1 MYREIQDAKLTKILN
16 VAKIYFKIALPFLLL
31 IWVSI
36 SCAPVVKDGSL
47 LVSNTVVCDNSQI
60 DVAEPLSYVRQMP
73 STTILGM
80 AIHARIYNSV
90 PKQKADSIKAAHEIM
105 IDSINHARVLNIK
118 TQKGLYL
125 DILNDLRLKI
135 PYYQQQGELKTA
147 KMLIKDSCK
156 VFRKYRKYVAKDSFY
171 TPKAR
176 IFSWPLFWQNIGE
189 KPVVYDKAQCTKS
202 LEQIRLYMQTKGFYE
217 SVVTYEDKERR
228 HKASVTYHIKA
239 GPPIRFRN
247 ITYSIDDDTIARY
260 ILDDTASSLIKPGGI
275 LDVDVLQN
283 ERTRICNTLKQ
294 AGYYNFSKDYIEY
307 TVDTLI
313 GDHQADLTLELL
325 PVTMESGKTTK
336 HRRYY
341 ISRVIIYPNYDA
353 TKEMQDHDAYY
364 DNMRTFYMRP
374 IYTQRPGVRPPTTFY
389 YQPDTFRVKPRL
401 IMREVFVRSGDL
413 YDQRCVNDTYKHL
426 SAFNVFK
433 IVEVSFDDHTTSKD
447 SLNCNIFLT
456 PSKPQEF
463 VYGIGATNS
472 SGNIGASFTNSYRH
486 KNIFNGA
493 ESLDLRYLMS
503 FESQTSFNGEQN
515 AFDLNTQEYGI
526 ESRLYFPRMLALRFL
541 RVWTREKT
549 PRTNITF
556 LLNYRRRPD
565 YTRSMINLNL
575 NYQFADN
582 KYISSTVTPVRL
594 SSIKISNAD
603 QAFLDWLDRL
613 FIKDSYQ
620 DHFILGSGYSIVFN
634 NQSSGKRSYHYVKF
648 NLSWAGNMLT
658 LASRALHREK
668 NENGSYDA
676 PLMHTTYAQFVKTD
690 IDYRHYLR
698 TIGTN
703 ILVFRAF
710 AGLGIPYGNI
720 TFMPFTEQYFSG
732 GANSLRAWQIRS
744 VGPGSFDNAGAAGIN
759 AKYPNMTSD
768 MKLEANLEYRFKLF
782 WVVEGA
788 WFFDAG
794 NIWSIKR
801 DDKREGGDFDFKRF
815 YKEIAVGSG
824 LGLRLDFDFFL
835 FRADFGLKL
844 RDPSL
849 KDGERWLAKNDH
861 SFLFRGGNWAFCLGI
876 GYPF

>member
-1 MYREIQDAKLTKILN
+1 MN
-16 VAKIYFKIALPFLLL
+16 VTKIYFKLALPLLL
-31 IWVSI
+31 LVWLSI
-36 SCAPVVKDGSL
+36 SCSPVVKDGSL
-47 LVSNTVVCDNSQI
+47 LVSNNVVCDNAQI
-60 DVAEPLSYVRQMP
+60 DVAEPLSYVRQIP

-80 AIHARIYNSV
+80 AVHARIYNSV
-90 PKQKADSIKAAHEIM
+90 PQRKADSIKAAHVVAL
-105 IDSINHARVLNIK
+105 DSINRARIQNIK
-118 TQKGLYL
+118 AQKGDYL
-125 DILNDLRLKI
+125 DHLNDLRLKI
-135 PYYQQQGELKTA
+135 PYYQQFADSGKIV
-147 KMLIKDSCK
+147 KNLIKDSCK
-156 VFRKYRKYVAKDSFY
+156 TYRKYRKYVAKDSFY
-171 TPKAR
+171 TPKAK
-176 IFSWPLFWQNIGE
+176 IFSLPLFWQKIGE
-189 KPVVYDKAQCTKS
+189 KPVIYDKSQCVKS
-202 LEQIRLYMQTKGFYE
+202 SEQIRLYMQTKGFYE
-217 SVVTYEDKERR
+217 SVVTYSDKERR
-228 HKASVTYHIKA
+228 HKTVVTYDIKA
-239 GPPIRFRN
+239 GTPIRFRN
-247 ITYSIDDDTIARY
+247 IHYNIDDDTIAKYVLR
-260 ILDDTASSLIKPGGI
+260 DTASSLIRPNGI
-275 LDVDVLQN
+275 LDMDVLQN
-283 ERTRICNTLKQ
+283 ERTRICNALKEV
-294 AGYYNFSKDYIEY
+294 GYYNFRKDYIEY

-313 GDHQADLTLELL
+313 GDHQAALTIELL
-325 PVTMESGKTTK
+325 PVIMESGKTAK
-336 HRRYY
+336 HRRFYVSK
-341 ISRVIIYPNYDA
+341 INIYPNYDA

-364 DNMRTFYMRP
+364 DNMRTFYMQP
-374 IYTQRPGVRPPTTFY
+374 IYTRTNGRRPTTTFY

-401 IMREVFVRSGDL
+401 IMREVFVRSGSL
-413 YDQRCVNDTYKHL
+413 YNQSSVTDTYRHL

-433 IVEVSFDDHTTSKD
+433 IVEVNFDDHTTSRD
-447 SLNCNIFLT
+447 SLNCNIYLT

-463 VYGIGATNS
+463 VYGIGATNT

-493 ESLDLRYLMS
+493 ESFDLRYLMS
-503 FESQTSFNGEQN
+503 WESQTSFNGEQN
-515 AFDLNTQEYGI
+515 AFSLNTQEYGL
-526 ESRLYFPRMLALRFL
+526 ESRLYFPRMLAPRFL

-549 PRTNITF
+549 PRTNISV

-565 YTRSMINLNL
+565 YTRTLININL

-582 KYISSTVTPVRL
+582 KYITSTVTPVRL
-594 SSIKISNAD
+594 SSIDISNAD

-620 DHFILGSGYSIVFN
+620 DHFILGSGYSFVFN

-658 LASRALHREK
+658 LASRALNREK
-668 NENGSYDA
+668 NENGSYNA
-676 PLMHTTYAQFVKTD
+676 PMMHTTYAQFVKTD

-698 TIGTN
+698 TIGAN
-703 ILVFRAF
+703 IMVLRLF

-720 TFMPFTEQYFSG
+720 NFMPFTEQYFSG

-744 VGPGSFDNAGAAGIN
+744 VGPGSYNNAGAAGIN

-768 MKLEANLEYRFKLF
+768 MKLEANLEYRFRLF

-794 NIWSIKR
+794 NIWSINH
-801 DDKREGGDFDFKRF
+801 DDKREGGNFDLERF

-824 LGLRLDFDFFL
+824 FGLRLDFDFFL

-861 SFLFRGGNWAFCLGI
+861 SFIFRGSNWAFCLGI

>member
-1 MYREIQDAKLTKILN
+1 MGC
-16 VAKIYFKIALPFLLL
+16 
-31 IWVSI
+31 S
-36 SCAPVVKDGSL
+36 PVVKKGSL
-47 LVSNTVVCDNSQI
+47 LVGNAVDCDNSVI
-60 DVAEPLSYVRQMP
+60 DVDEPLSYVRQMP
-73 STTILGM
+73 STTVLGM
-80 AIHARIYNSV
+80 AVHARIYNSV
-90 PKQKADSIKAAHEIM
+90 PQHKADSIRAAHVVAL
-105 IDSINHARVLNIK
+105 DSINRARIQEIRY
-118 TQKGLYL
+118 QKGYYL
-125 DILNDLRLKI
+125 DHLKDLRLKI
-135 PYYQQQGELKTA
+135 PYYQEEGDMKLVKA
-147 KMLIKDSCK
+147 LVKDSCK
-156 VFRKYRKYVAKDSFY
+156 SYRKYRRYVAKDSFF
-171 TPKAR
+171 TPKAK
-176 IFSWPLFWQNIGE
+176 IFSFPLFWQNIGE
-189 KPVVYDKAQCTKS
+189 KPSIYDSTLSIKS

-217 SVVTYEDKERR
+217 SVVTYTEKERR
-228 HKASVTYHIKA
+228 HKMFVTYHIKA
-239 GPPIRFRN
+239 GTPIRLRDISFK
-247 ITYSIDDDTIARY
+247 IDDDTISKY
-260 ILDDTASSLIKPGGI
+260 VLKDTASSLIKTGGI
-275 LDVDVLQN
+275 LDVNVLQD
-283 ERTRICNTLKQ
+283 ERTRISDALKQ
-294 AGYYNFSKDYIEY
+294 IGYYNFRKDYIEY
-307 TVDTLI
+307 TIDTLI
-313 GDHQADLTLELL
+313 GGHQADLVLEVL
-325 PVTMESGKTTK
+325 PVTMENGKTSK
-336 HRRYY
+336 HRRFYVSN
-341 ISRVIIYPNYDA
+341 INVYPNYDA
-353 TKEMQDHDAYY
+353 TKELQDYDSYY
-364 DNMRTFYMRP
+364 DNMRTYYSR
-374 IYTQRPGVRPPTTFY
+374 GVGGSSPVTFY
-389 YQPDTFRVKPRL
+389 YQPDTFRIKPRT
-401 IMREVFVRSGDL
+401 IAKEIFVKSGELYNQRS
-413 YDQRCVNDTYKHL
+413 VNDTYKHL
-426 SAFNVFK
+426 SAFNVYK
-433 IVEVSFDDHTTSKD
+433 MVEVNFDDHTMSKD
-447 SLNCNIFLT
+447 SLNCNIYLT

-472 SGNIGASFTNSYRH
+472 SGNIGASFTNSYRN

-493 ESLDLRYLMS
+493 ETFDLRYLMS

-515 AFDLNTQEYGI
+515 AFALNTQEYGL
-526 ESRLYFPRMLALRFL
+526 ESRLYFPRMLAPRFL
-541 RVWTREKT
+541 RMWTREKT
-549 PRTNITF
+549 PRTNISI

-582 KYISSTVTPVRL
+582 KYLSSTVTPVRL

-603 QAFLDWLDRL
+603 QAFLDWLDKL

-658 LASRALHREK
+658 LASRLLNREK

-703 ILVFRAF
+703 VLVFRAF
-710 AGLGIPYGNI
+710 AGVGIPYGNI
-720 TFMPFTEQYFSG
+720 SFMPFTEQYFSG

-744 VGPGSFDNAGAAGIN
+744 VGPGSFDNADAAGIN

-794 NIWSIKR
+794 NIWSINK
-801 DDKREGGDFDFKRF
+801 DDKREGGDFDVKRF

-861 SFLFRGGNWAFCLGI
+861 SFIFRGSNWAFCLGI

>member
-1 MYREIQDAKLTKILN
+1 ML
-16 VAKIYFKIALPFLLL
+16 VVCIAMGC
-31 IWVSI
+31 S
-36 SCAPVVKDGSL
+36 PVVKKGSL
-47 LVSNTVVCDNSQI
+47 LVGNAVDCDNSVI
-60 DVAEPLSYVRQMP
+60 DVDEPLSYVRQMP
-73 STTILGM
+73 STTVLGM
-80 AIHARIYNSV
+80 AVHARIYNSV
-90 PKQKADSIKAAHEIM
+90 PQHKADSIRAAHVVAL
-105 IDSINHARVLNIK
+105 DSINRARIQEIRY
-118 TQKGLYL
+118 QKGYYL
-125 DILNDLRLKI
+125 DHLKDLRLKI
-135 PYYQQQGELKTA
+135 PYYQEEGDMKLVKA
-147 KMLIKDSCK
+147 LVKDSCK
-156 VFRKYRKYVAKDSFY
+156 SYRKYRRYVAKDSFF
-171 TPKAR
+171 TPKAK
-176 IFSWPLFWQNIGE
+176 IFSFPLFWQNIGE
-189 KPVVYDKAQCTKS
+189 KPSIYDSTLSIKS

-217 SVVTYEDKERR
+217 SVVTYTEKERR
-228 HKASVTYHIKA
+228 HKMFVTYHIKA
-239 GPPIRFRN
+239 GTPIRLRDISFK
-247 ITYSIDDDTIARY
+247 IDDDTISQY
-260 ILDDTASSLIKPGGI
+260 VLKDTASSLIKTGGI
-275 LDVDVLQN
+275 LDVNVLQD
-283 ERTRICNTLKQ
+283 ERTRISDALKQ
-294 AGYYNFSKDYIEY
+294 IGYYNFRKDYIEY
-307 TVDTLI
+307 TIDTLI
-313 GDHQADLTLELL
+313 GGHQADLVLEVL
-325 PVTMESGKTTK
+325 PVTMENGKTSK
-336 HRRYY
+336 HRRFYVSN
-341 ISRVIIYPNYDA
+341 INVYPNYDA
-353 TKEMQDHDAYY
+353 TKELQDYDSYY
-364 DNMRTFYMRP
+364 DNMRTYYSR
-374 IYTQRPGVRPPTTFY
+374 GVGGSSPVTFY
-389 YQPDTFRVKPRL
+389 YQPDTFRIKPRT
-401 IMREVFVRSGDL
+401 IAKEIFVKSGELYNQRS
-413 YDQRCVNDTYKHL
+413 VNDTYKHL
-426 SAFNVFK
+426 SAFNVYK
-433 IVEVSFDDHTTSKD
+433 MVEVNFDDHTMSKD
-447 SLNCNIFLT
+447 SLNCNIYLT

-472 SGNIGASFTNSYRH
+472 SGNIGASFTNSYRN

-493 ESLDLRYLMS
+493 ETFDLRYLMS

-515 AFDLNTQEYGI
+515 AFALNTQEYGL
-526 ESRLYFPRMLALRFL
+526 ESRLYFPRMLAPRFL
-541 RVWTREKT
+541 RMWTREKT
-549 PRTNITF
+549 PRTNISI

-582 KYISSTVTPVRL
+582 KYLSSTVTPVRL

-603 QAFLDWLDRL
+603 QAFLDWLDKL

-658 LASRALHREK
+658 LASRLLNREK

-703 ILVFRAF
+703 VLVFRAF
-710 AGLGIPYGNI
+710 AGVGIPYGNI
-720 TFMPFTEQYFSG
+720 SFMPFTEQYFSG

-744 VGPGSFDNAGAAGIN
+744 VGPGSFDNADAAGIN

-794 NIWSIKR
+794 NIWSINK
-801 DDKREGGDFDFKRF
+801 DDKREGGDFDVKRF

-861 SFLFRGGNWAFCLGI
+861 SFIFRGSNWAFCLGI

>member
-1 MYREIQDAKLTKILN
+1 MNLN
-16 VAKIYFKIALPFLLL
+16 KIYFKITTLFLLVVC
-31 IWVSI
+31 IAMGCS
-36 SCAPVVKDGSL
+36 PVVKEGSL
-47 LVSNTVVCDNSQI
+47 LVGNAVDCDNSVI
-60 DVAEPLSYVRQMP
+60 DVDEPLSYVRQMP
-73 STTILGM
+73 STTVLGM
-80 AIHARIYNSV
+80 AVHARIYNSV
-90 PKQKADSIKAAHEIM
+90 PQHKADSIRAAHVVAL
-105 IDSINHARVLNIK
+105 DSINRARIQEIRY
-118 TQKGLYL
+118 QKGYYL
-125 DILNDLRLKI
+125 DHLKDLRLKI
-135 PYYQQQGELKTA
+135 PYYQEEGDMKLVKA
-147 KMLIKDSCK
+147 LVKDSCK
-156 VFRKYRKYVAKDSFY
+156 SYRKYRRYVAKDSFF
-171 TPKAR
+171 TPKAK
-176 IFSWPLFWQNIGE
+176 IFSFPLFWQNIGE
-189 KPVVYDKAQCTKS
+189 KPSIYDSTLSIKS

-217 SVVTYEDKERR
+217 SVVTYTEKERR
-228 HKASVTYHIKA
+228 HKMFVTYHIKA
-239 GPPIRFRN
+239 GTPIRLRDISFK
-247 ITYSIDDDTIARY
+247 IDDDTISKY
-260 ILDDTASSLIKPGGI
+260 VLKDTASSLIKTGGI
-275 LDVDVLQN
+275 LDVNVLQD
-283 ERTRICNTLKQ
+283 ERTRISDALKQ
-294 AGYYNFSKDYIEY
+294 IGYYNFRKDYIEY
-307 TVDTLI
+307 TIDTLI
-313 GDHQADLTLELL
+313 GGHQADLVLEVL
-325 PVTMESGKTTK
+325 PVTMENGKTSK
-336 HRRYY
+336 HRRFYVSN
-341 ISRVIIYPNYDA
+341 INVYPNYDA
-353 TKEMQDHDAYY
+353 TKELQDYDSYY
-364 DNMRTFYMRP
+364 DNMRTYYSR
-374 IYTQRPGVRPPTTFY
+374 GVGGSSPVTFY
-389 YQPDTFRVKPRL
+389 YQPDTFRIKPRT
-401 IMREVFVRSGDL
+401 IAKEIFVKSGELYNQRS
-413 YDQRCVNDTYKHL
+413 VNDTYKHL
-426 SAFNVFK
+426 SAFNVYK
-433 IVEVSFDDHTTSKD
+433 MVEVNFDDHTMSKD
-447 SLNCNIFLT
+447 SLNCNIYLT

-472 SGNIGASFTNSYRH
+472 SGNIGASFTNSYRN

-493 ESLDLRYLMS
+493 ETFDLRYLMS

-515 AFDLNTQEYGI
+515 AFALNTQEYGL
-526 ESRLYFPRMLALRFL
+526 ESRLYFPRMLAPRFL
-541 RVWTREKT
+541 RMWTREKT
-549 PRTNITF
+549 PRTNISI

-582 KYISSTVTPVRL
+582 KYLSSTVTPVRL

-603 QAFLDWLDRL
+603 QAFLDWLDKL

-658 LASRALHREK
+658 LASRLLNREK

-703 ILVFRAF
+703 VLVFRAF
-710 AGLGIPYGNI
+710 AGVGIPYGNI
-720 TFMPFTEQYFSG
+720 SFMPFTEQYFSG

-744 VGPGSFDNAGAAGIN
+744 VGPGSFDNADAAGIN

-794 NIWSIKR
+794 NIWSINK
-801 DDKREGGDFDFKRF
+801 DDKREGGDFDVKRF

-861 SFLFRGGNWAFCLGI
+861 SFIFRGSNWAFCLGI

>member
-1 MYREIQDAKLTKILN
+1 ML
-16 VAKIYFKIALPFLLL
+16 VVCIAMGC
-31 IWVSI
+31 S
-36 SCAPVVKDGSL
+36 PVVKEGSL
-47 LVSNTVVCDNSQI
+47 LVGNAVDCDNSVI
-60 DVAEPLSYVRQMP
+60 DVDEPLSYVRQMP
-73 STTILGM
+73 STTVLGM
-80 AIHARIYNSV
+80 AVHARIYNSV
-90 PKQKADSIKAAHEIM
+90 PQHKADSIRAAHVVAL
-105 IDSINHARVLNIK
+105 DSINRARIQEIRY
-118 TQKGLYL
+118 QKGYYL
-125 DILNDLRLKI
+125 DHLKDLRLKI
-135 PYYQQQGELKTA
+135 PYYQEEGDMKLVKA
-147 KMLIKDSCK
+147 LVKDSCK
-156 VFRKYRKYVAKDSFY
+156 SYRKYRRYVAKDSFF
-171 TPKAR
+171 TPKAK
-176 IFSWPLFWQNIGE
+176 IFSFPLFWQNIGE
-189 KPVVYDKAQCTKS
+189 KPSIYDSTLSIKS

-217 SVVTYEDKERR
+217 SVVTYTEKERR
-228 HKASVTYHIKA
+228 HKMFVTYHIKA
-239 GPPIRFRN
+239 GTPIRLRDISFK
-247 ITYSIDDDTIARY
+247 IDDDTISKY
-260 ILDDTASSLIKPGGI
+260 VLKDTASSLIKTGGI
-275 LDVDVLQN
+275 LDVNVLQD
-283 ERTRICNTLKQ
+283 ERTRISDALKQ
-294 AGYYNFSKDYIEY
+294 IGYYNFRKDYIEY
-307 TVDTLI
+307 TIDTLI
-313 GDHQADLTLELL
+313 GGHQADLVLEVL
-325 PVTMESGKTTK
+325 PVTMENGKTSK
-336 HRRYY
+336 HRRFYVSN
-341 ISRVIIYPNYDA
+341 INVYPNYDA
-353 TKEMQDHDAYY
+353 TKELQDYDSYY
-364 DNMRTFYMRP
+364 DNMRTYYSR
-374 IYTQRPGVRPPTTFY
+374 GVGGSSPVTFY
-389 YQPDTFRVKPRL
+389 YQPDTFRIKPRT
-401 IMREVFVRSGDL
+401 IAKEIFVKSGELYNQRS
-413 YDQRCVNDTYKHL
+413 VNDTYKHL
-426 SAFNVFK
+426 SAFNVYK
-433 IVEVSFDDHTTSKD
+433 MVEVNFDDHTMSKD
-447 SLNCNIFLT
+447 SLNCNIYLT

-472 SGNIGASFTNSYRH
+472 SGNIGASFTNSYRN

-493 ESLDLRYLMS
+493 ETFDLRYLMS

-515 AFDLNTQEYGI
+515 AFALNTQEYGL
-526 ESRLYFPRMLALRFL
+526 ESRLYFPRMLAPRFL
-541 RVWTREKT
+541 RMWTREKT
-549 PRTNITF
+549 PRTNISI

-582 KYISSTVTPVRL
+582 KYLSSTVTPVRL

-603 QAFLDWLDRL
+603 QAFLDWLDKL

-658 LASRALHREK
+658 LASRLLNREK

-703 ILVFRAF
+703 VLVFRAF
-710 AGLGIPYGNI
+710 AGVGIPYGNI
-720 TFMPFTEQYFSG
+720 SFMPFTEQYFSG

-744 VGPGSFDNAGAAGIN
+744 VGPGSFDNADAAGIN

-794 NIWSIKR
+794 NIWSINK
-801 DDKREGGDFDFKRF
+801 DDKREGGDFDVKRF

-861 SFLFRGGNWAFCLGI
+861 SFIFRGSNWAFCLGI

>member
-1 MYREIQDAKLTKILN
+1 MKFFQDAKLTKILN
-16 VAKIYFKIALPFLLL
+16 LNKIYFKITTLFLLVVC
-31 IWVSI
+31 IAMGCS
-36 SCAPVVKDGSL
+36 PVVKEGSL
-47 LVSNTVVCDNSQI
+47 LVGNAVDCDNSVI
-60 DVAEPLSYVRQMP
+60 DVDEPLSYVRQMP
-73 STTILGM
+73 STTVLGM
-80 AIHARIYNSV
+80 AVHARIYNSV
-90 PKQKADSIKAAHEIM
+90 PQHKADSIKAAHVVAL
-105 IDSINHARVLNIK
+105 DSINRSRIQEIRY
-118 TQKGLYL
+118 QKGFYL
-125 DILNDLRLKI
+125 DHLRDLRLKI
-135 PYYQQQGELKTA
+135 PYYQEEGDMKLVKA
-147 KMLIKDSCK
+147 LVKDSCK
-156 VFRKYRKYVAKDSFY
+156 SYRKYRRYVAKDSFF
-171 TPKAR
+171 TPKAK
-176 IFSWPLFWQNIGE
+176 IFSFPLFWQNIGE
-189 KPVVYDKAQCTKS
+189 KPSIYDSTLSIKS

-217 SVVTYEDKERR
+217 SVVTYTEKERR
-228 HKASVTYHIKA
+228 HKMFVTYHIKA
-239 GPPIRFRN
+239 GTPIRLRDISFK
-247 ITYSIDDDTIARY
+247 IDDDTISKY
-260 ILDDTASSLIKPGGI
+260 VLKDTASSLIKTGGI

-283 ERTRICNTLKQ
+283 ERTRISDALKQ
-294 AGYYNFSKDYIEY
+294 VGYYNFSKDYIEY
-307 TVDTLI
+307 TIDTLI
-313 GDHQADLTLELL
+313 GGHQADLVLEVL
-325 PVTMESGKTTK
+325 PVTMENGKTSK
-336 HRRYY
+336 HRRFYVSN
-341 ISRVIIYPNYDA
+341 INVYPNYDA
-353 TKEMQDHDAYY
+353 TKEMQDYDSYY
-364 DNMRTFYMRP
+364 DNMRTYYSR
-374 IYTQRPGVRPPTTFY
+374 GVGGSSPVTFY
-389 YQPDTFRVKPRL
+389 YQPDTFRIKPRT
-401 IMREVFVRSGDL
+401 IAKEIFVKSGELYNQRS
-413 YDQRCVNDTYKHL
+413 VNDTYKHL
-426 SAFNVFK
+426 SAFNVYK
-433 IVEVSFDDHTTSKD
+433 MVEVNFDDHTMSKD
-447 SLNCNIFLT
+447 SLNCNIYLT

-472 SGNIGASFTNSYRH
+472 SGNIGASFTNSYRN

-493 ESLDLRYLMS
+493 ETFDLRYLMS

-515 AFDLNTQEYGI
+515 AFALNTQEYGL
-526 ESRLYFPRMLALRFL
+526 ESRLYFPRMLAPRFL
-541 RVWTREKT
+541 RMRTREKT
-549 PRTNITF
+549 PRTNISI

-582 KYISSTVTPVRL
+582 KYLSSTVTPVRL

-603 QAFLDWLDRL
+603 QAFIEWLDKL

-658 LASRALHREK
+658 LASRMLNREK

-690 IDYRHYLR
+690 VDYRHYLR

-703 ILVFRAF
+703 VLVFRAF
-710 AGLGIPYGNI
+710 AGVGIPYGNI
-720 TFMPFTEQYFSG
+720 SFMPFTEQYFSG

-744 VGPGSFDNAGAAGIN
+744 VGPGSFDNADAAGIN

-794 NIWSIKR
+794 NIWSINK
-801 DDKREGGDFDFKRF
+801 DDKREGGDFDVKRF

-861 SFLFRGGNWAFCLGI
+861 SFIFRGSNWAFCLGI

>member
-1 MYREIQDAKLTKILN
+1 MKFFQDAKLTKILN
-16 VAKIYFKIALPFLLL
+16 LNKIYFKITTLFLLVVC
-31 IWVSI
+31 IAMGCS
-36 SCAPVVKDGSL
+36 PVVKEGSL
-47 LVSNTVVCDNSQI
+47 LVGNAVDCDNSVI
-60 DVAEPLSYVRQMP
+60 DVDEPLSYVRQMP
-73 STTILGM
+73 STTVLGM
-80 AIHARIYNSV
+80 AVHARIYNSV
-90 PKQKADSIKAAHEIM
+90 PQHKADSIKAAHVVAL
-105 IDSINHARVLNIK
+105 DSINRSRIQEIRY
-118 TQKGLYL
+118 QKGFYL
-125 DILNDLRLKI
+125 DHLRDLRLKI
-135 PYYQQQGELKTA
+135 PYYQEEGDMKLVKA
-147 KMLIKDSCK
+147 LVKDSCK
-156 VFRKYRKYVAKDSFY
+156 SYRKYRRYVAKDSFF
-171 TPKAR
+171 TPKAK
-176 IFSWPLFWQNIGE
+176 IFSFPLFWQNIGE
-189 KPVVYDKAQCTKS
+189 KPSIYDSTLSIKS

-217 SVVTYEDKERR
+217 SVVTYTEKERR
-228 HKASVTYHIKA
+228 HKMFVTYHIKA
-239 GPPIRFRN
+239 GTPIRLRDISFK
-247 ITYSIDDDTIARY
+247 IDDDTISKY
-260 ILDDTASSLIKPGGI
+260 VLKDTASSLIKTGGI

-283 ERTRICNTLKQ
+283 ERTRISDALKQ
-294 AGYYNFSKDYIEY
+294 VGYYNFSKDYIEY
-307 TVDTLI
+307 TIDTLI
-313 GDHQADLTLELL
+313 GGHQADLVLEVL
-325 PVTMESGKTTK
+325 PVTMENGKTSK
-336 HRRYY
+336 HRRFYVSN
-341 ISRVIIYPNYDA
+341 INVYPNYDA
-353 TKEMQDHDAYY
+353 TKEMLDYDSYY
-364 DNMRTFYMRP
+364 DNMRTYYSR
-374 IYTQRPGVRPPTTFY
+374 GVGGSSPVTFY
-389 YQPDTFRVKPRL
+389 YQPDTFRIKPRT
-401 IMREVFVRSGDL
+401 IAKEIFVKSGELYNQRS
-413 YDQRCVNDTYKHL
+413 VNDTYKHL
-426 SAFNVFK
+426 SAFNVYK
-433 IVEVSFDDHTTSKD
+433 MVEVNFDDHTMSKD
-447 SLNCNIFLT
+447 SLNCNIYLT

-472 SGNIGASFTNSYRH
+472 SGNIGASFTNSYRN

-493 ESLDLRYLMS
+493 ETFDLRYLMS

-515 AFDLNTQEYGI
+515 AFALNTQEYGL
-526 ESRLYFPRMLALRFL
+526 ESRLYFPRMLAPRFL
-541 RVWTREKT
+541 RMWTREKT
-549 PRTNITF
+549 PRTNISI

-582 KYISSTVTPVRL
+582 KYLSSTVTPVRL

-603 QAFLDWLDRL
+603 QAFLEWLDKL

-658 LASRALHREK
+658 LASRMLNREK

-690 IDYRHYLR
+690 VDYRHYLR

-703 ILVFRAF
+703 VLVFRAF
-710 AGLGIPYGNI
+710 AGVGIPYGNI
-720 TFMPFTEQYFSG
+720 SFMPFTEQYFSG

-744 VGPGSFDNAGAAGIN
+744 VGPGSFDNADAAGIN

-794 NIWSIKR
+794 NIWSINK
-801 DDKREGGDFDFKRF
+801 DDKREGGDFDVKRF
-815 YKEIAVGSG
+815 YKEIAVCSG

-861 SFLFRGGNWAFCLGI
+861 SFIFRGSNWAFCLGI

>member
-1 MYREIQDAKLTKILN
+1 M
-16 VAKIYFKIALPFLLL
+16 
-31 IWVSI
+31 
-36 SCAPVVKDGSL
+36 SCAPIVKDGSL
-47 LVSNTVVCDNSQI
+47 LVSNTVVCDNAQI
-60 DVAEPLSYVRQMP
+60 DVAEPLSYVRQIP
-73 STTILGM
+73 SSTMLGI
-80 AIHARIYNSV
+80 AINARIYNSV
-90 PKQKADSIKAAHEIM
+90 PKEKADSIKAAHVIAL
-105 IDSINHARVLNIK
+105 DSINRARVQAIK
-118 TQKGLYL
+118 EQKGMYL
-125 DILNDLRLKI
+125 DHLNDLRLKI
-135 PYYQQQGELKTA
+135 PYYQQFADSTKTVKA
-147 KMLIKDSCK
+147 LTKDYSK
-156 VFRKYRKYVAKDSFY
+156 TFRKYRKYVAKDSFF
-171 TPKAR
+171 TPKAK
-176 IFSWPLFWQNIGE
+176 IFSLPLFWQNIGE
-189 KPVVYDKAQCTKS
+189 KPVVYDKSQSVKS

-217 SVVTYEDKERR
+217 SIVTYTEKERR
-228 HKASVTYHIKA
+228 HKTFVTYNIQA
-239 GPPIRFRN
+239 GTPIRFRN
-247 ITYSIDDDTIARY
+247 IHYDFDDDTIAKFVLR
-260 ILDDTASSLIKPGGI
+260 DTASSLIKPNGI

-283 ERTRICNTLKQ
+283 ERTRICNELKQ
-294 AGYYNFSKDYIEY
+294 IGYYNFRKDYIEY

-313 GDHQADLTLELL
+313 GDHQADLTVELL
-325 PVTMESGKTTK
+325 PMIMENGKPTK
-336 HRRYY
+336 HRRFY
-341 ISRVIIYPNYDA
+341 ISNINIYPNYDA
-353 TKEMQDHDAYY
+353 TKEIQDHDAYY
-364 DNMRTFYMRP
+364 DNMRKFYMQP
-374 IYTQRPGVRPPTTFY
+374 LYSQTAEDIPPTTFY

-401 IMREVFVRSGDL
+401 IMREIFVKSGAL
-413 YDQRCVNDTYKHL
+413 YDQRNVNDTYKHL

-433 IVEVSFDDHTTSKD
+433 IVEVNFDDHTTSKD

-493 ESLDLRYLMS
+493 ESFDLRYLMS

-515 AFDLNTQEYGI
+515 AFDLNTQEYGL
-526 ESRLYFPRMLALRFL
+526 ESRLYFPRMLAPSFL
-541 RVWTREKT
+541 RNWTREKT
-549 PRTNITF
+549 PRTNISIM
-556 LLNYRRRPD
+556 LNYRRRPD

-582 KYISSTVTPVRL
+582 KYLSSTVTPVRL

-603 QAFLDWLDRL
+603 QAFLDWLDKL

-634 NQSSGKRSYHYVKF
+634 NQSAGKRSYHYIKF

-658 LASRALHREK
+658 LASRALHRDK

-690 IDYRHYLR
+690 LDYRHYLR
-698 TIGTN
+698 TIGSN
-703 ILVFRAF
+703 ILVFRMF

-720 TFMPFTEQYFSG
+720 NFMPFTEQYFSG

-782 WVVEGA
+782 WVVEAA
-788 WFFDAG
+788 WFVDAG
-794 NIWSIKR
+794 NIWSINR
-801 DDKREGGDFDFKRF
+801 DDKREGGDFKLDRF

-849 KDGERWLAKNDH
+849 KEGERWLAKNDH
-861 SFLFRGGNWAFCLGI
+861 SFILRGNNWAFCLGI

>member
-1 MYREIQDAKLTKILN
+1 MKFFQDAKLTKILN
-16 VAKIYFKIALPFLLL
+16 LNKIYFKITTLFLLVVC
-31 IWVSI
+31 IAMGCS
-36 SCAPVVKDGSL
+36 PVVKEGSL
-47 LVSNTVVCDNSQI
+47 LVGNAVDCDNSVI
-60 DVAEPLSYVRQMP
+60 DVDEPLSYVRQMP
-73 STTILGM
+73 STTVLGM
-80 AIHARIYNSV
+80 AVHARIYNSV
-90 PKQKADSIKAAHEIM
+90 PQHKADSIKAAHVVAL
-105 IDSINHARVLNIK
+105 DSINRSRIQEIRY
-118 TQKGLYL
+118 QKGFYL
-125 DILNDLRLKI
+125 DHLRDLRLKI
-135 PYYQQQGELKTA
+135 PYYQEEGDMKLVKA
-147 KMLIKDSCK
+147 LVKDSCK
-156 VFRKYRKYVAKDSFY
+156 SYRKYRRYVAKDSFF
-171 TPKAR
+171 TPKAK
-176 IFSWPLFWQNIGE
+176 IFSFPLFWQNIGE
-189 KPVVYDKAQCTKS
+189 KPSIYDSTLSIKS

-217 SVVTYEDKERR
+217 SVVTYTEKERR
-228 HKASVTYHIKA
+228 HKMFVTYHIKA
-239 GPPIRFRN
+239 GTPIRLRDISFK
-247 ITYSIDDDTIARY
+247 IDDDTISKY
-260 ILDDTASSLIKPGGI
+260 VLKDTASSLIKTGGI

-283 ERTRICNTLKQ
+283 ERTRISDALKQ
-294 AGYYNFSKDYIEY
+294 VGYYNFSKDYIEY
-307 TVDTLI
+307 TIDTLI
-313 GDHQADLTLELL
+313 GGHQADLVLEVL
-325 PVTMESGKTTK
+325 PVTMENGKTSK
-336 HRRYY
+336 HRRFYVSN
-341 ISRVIIYPNYDA
+341 INVYPNYDA
-353 TKEMQDHDAYY
+353 TKEMQDYDSYY
-364 DNMRTFYMRP
+364 DNMRTYYSR
-374 IYTQRPGVRPPTTFY
+374 GVGGSSPVTFY
-389 YQPDTFRVKPRL
+389 YQPDTFRIKPRT
-401 IMREVFVRSGDL
+401 IAKEIFVKSGELYNQRS
-413 YDQRCVNDTYKHL
+413 VNDTYKHL
-426 SAFNVFK
+426 SAFNVYK
-433 IVEVSFDDHTTSKD
+433 MVEVNFDDHTMSKD
-447 SLNCNIFLT
+447 SLNCNIYLT

-472 SGNIGASFTNSYRH
+472 SGNIGASFTNSYRN

-493 ESLDLRYLMS
+493 ETFDLRYLMS

-515 AFDLNTQEYGI
+515 AFALNTQEYGL
-526 ESRLYFPRMLALRFL
+526 ESRLYFPRMLAPRFL
-541 RVWTREKT
+541 RMWTREKT
-549 PRTNITF
+549 PRTNISI

-582 KYISSTVTPVRL
+582 KYLSSTVTPVRL

-603 QAFLDWLDRL
+603 QAFLEWLDKL

-658 LASRALHREK
+658 LASRMLNREK

-690 IDYRHYLR
+690 VDYRHYLR

-703 ILVFRAF
+703 VLVFRAF
-710 AGLGIPYGNI
+710 AGVGIPYGNI
-720 TFMPFTEQYFSG
+720 SFMPFTEQYFSG

-744 VGPGSFDNAGAAGIN
+744 VGPGSFDNADAAGIN

-794 NIWSIKR
+794 NIWSINK
-801 DDKREGGDFDFKRF
+801 DDKREGGDFDVKRF

-861 SFLFRGGNWAFCLGI
+861 SFIFRGSNWAFCLGI

>member
-1 MYREIQDAKLTKILN
+1 ML
-16 VAKIYFKIALPFLLL
+16 VVCIAMGC
-31 IWVSI
+31 S
-36 SCAPVVKDGSL
+36 PVVKEGSL
-47 LVSNTVVCDNSQI
+47 LVGNAVDCDNSVI
-60 DVAEPLSYVRQMP
+60 DVDEPLSYVRQMP
-73 STTILGM
+73 STTVLGM
-80 AIHARIYNSV
+80 AVHARIYNSV
-90 PKQKADSIKAAHEIM
+90 PQHKADSIKAAHVVAL
-105 IDSINHARVLNIK
+105 DSINRSRIQEIRY
-118 TQKGLYL
+118 QKGFYL
-125 DILNDLRLKI
+125 DHLRDLRLKI
-135 PYYQQQGELKTA
+135 PYYQEEGDMKLVKA
-147 KMLIKDSCK
+147 LVKDSCK
-156 VFRKYRKYVAKDSFY
+156 SYRKYRRYVAKDSFF
-171 TPKAR
+171 TPKAK
-176 IFSWPLFWQNIGE
+176 IFSFPLFWQNIGE
-189 KPVVYDKAQCTKS
+189 KPSIYDSTLSIKS

-217 SVVTYEDKERR
+217 SVVTYTEKERR
-228 HKASVTYHIKA
+228 HKMFVTYHIKA
-239 GPPIRFRN
+239 GTPIRLRDISFK
-247 ITYSIDDDTIARY
+247 IDDDTISKY
-260 ILDDTASSLIKPGGI
+260 VLKDTASSLIKTDGI

-283 ERTRICNTLKQ
+283 ERTRISDALKQ
-294 AGYYNFSKDYIEY
+294 VGYYNFSKDYIEY
-307 TVDTLI
+307 TIDTLI
-313 GDHQADLTLELL
+313 GGHQADLVLEVL
-325 PVTMESGKTTK
+325 PVTMENGKTSK
-336 HRRYY
+336 HRRFYVSN
-341 ISRVIIYPNYDA
+341 INVYPNYDA
-353 TKEMQDHDAYY
+353 TKEMQDYDSYY
-364 DNMRTFYMRP
+364 DNMRTYYSR
-374 IYTQRPGVRPPTTFY
+374 GVGGSSPVTFY
-389 YQPDTFRVKPRL
+389 YQPDTFRIKPRT
-401 IMREVFVRSGDL
+401 IAKEIFVKSGELYNQRS
-413 YDQRCVNDTYKHL
+413 VNDTYKHL
-426 SAFNVFK
+426 SAFNVYK
-433 IVEVSFDDHTTSKD
+433 MVEVNFDDHTMSKD
-447 SLNCNIFLT
+447 SLNCNIYLT

-472 SGNIGASFTNSYRH
+472 SGNIGASFTNSYRN

-493 ESLDLRYLMS
+493 ETFDLRYLMS

-515 AFDLNTQEYGI
+515 AFALNTQEYGL
-526 ESRLYFPRMLALRFL
+526 ESRLYFPRMLAPRFL
-541 RVWTREKT
+541 RMWTREKT
-549 PRTNITF
+549 PRTNISI

-582 KYISSTVTPVRL
+582 KYLSSTVTPVRL

-603 QAFLDWLDRL
+603 QAFLEWLDKL

-658 LASRALHREK
+658 LASRMLNREK

-690 IDYRHYLR
+690 VDYRHYLR

-703 ILVFRAF
+703 VLVFRAF
-710 AGLGIPYGNI
+710 AGVGIPYGNI
-720 TFMPFTEQYFSG
+720 SFMPFTEQYFSG

-744 VGPGSFDNAGAAGIN
+744 VGPGSFDNADAAGIN

-794 NIWSIKR
+794 NIWSINK
-801 DDKREGGDFDFKRF
+801 DDKREGGDFDVKRF

-861 SFLFRGGNWAFCLGI
+861 SFIFRGSNWAFCLGI

>member
-1 MYREIQDAKLTKILN
+1 MLVVFI
-16 VAKIYFKIALPFLLL
+16 VMGC
-31 IWVSI
+31 S
-36 SCAPVVKDGSL
+36 PVVKEGSL
-47 LVSNTVVCDNSQI
+47 LVGNAVDCDNSVI
-60 DVAEPLSYVRQMP
+60 DVDEPLSYVRQMP
-73 STTILGM
+73 STTVLGM
-80 AIHARIYNSV
+80 AVHARIYNSV
-90 PKQKADSIKAAHEIM
+90 PQHKADSIRAAHVVAL
-105 IDSINHARVLNIK
+105 DSINRARIQEIRY
-118 TQKGLYL
+118 QKGYYL
-125 DILNDLRLKI
+125 DHLKDLRLKI
-135 PYYQQQGELKTA
+135 PYYQEEGDMKLVKA
-147 KMLIKDSCK
+147 LVKDSCK
-156 VFRKYRKYVAKDSFY
+156 SYRKYRRYVAKDSFF
-171 TPKAR
+171 TPKAK
-176 IFSWPLFWQNIGE
+176 IFSFPLFWQNIGE
-189 KPVVYDKAQCTKS
+189 KPSIYDSTLSIKS

-217 SVVTYEDKERR
+217 SVVTYTEKERR
-228 HKASVTYHIKA
+228 HKMFVTYHIKA
-239 GPPIRFRN
+239 GTPIRLRDISFK
-247 ITYSIDDDTIARY
+247 IDDDTISKY
-260 ILDDTASSLIKPGGI
+260 VLKDTASSLIKTGGI
-275 LDVDVLQN
+275 LDVNVLQD
-283 ERTRICNTLKQ
+283 ERTRISDALKQ
-294 AGYYNFSKDYIEY
+294 IGYYNFRKDYIEY
-307 TVDTLI
+307 TIDTLI
-313 GDHQADLTLELL
+313 GGHQADLVLEVL
-325 PVTMESGKTTK
+325 PVTMENGKTSK
-336 HRRYY
+336 HRRFYVSN
-341 ISRVIIYPNYDA
+341 INVYPNYDA
-353 TKEMQDHDAYY
+353 TKELQDYDSYY
-364 DNMRTFYMRP
+364 DNMRTYYSR
-374 IYTQRPGVRPPTTFY
+374 GVGGSSPVTFY
-389 YQPDTFRVKPRL
+389 YQPDTFRIKPRT
-401 IMREVFVRSGDL
+401 IAKEIFVKSGELYNQRS
-413 YDQRCVNDTYKHL
+413 VNDTYKHL
-426 SAFNVFK
+426 SAFNVYK
-433 IVEVSFDDHTTSKD
+433 MVEVNFDDHTMSKD
-447 SLNCNIFLT
+447 SLNCNIYLT

-472 SGNIGASFTNSYRH
+472 SGNIGASFTNSYRN

-493 ESLDLRYLMS
+493 ETFDLRYLMS

-515 AFDLNTQEYGI
+515 AFALNTQEYGL
-526 ESRLYFPRMLALRFL
+526 ESRLYFPRMLAPRFL
-541 RVWTREKT
+541 RMWTREKT
-549 PRTNITF
+549 PRTNISI

-582 KYISSTVTPVRL
+582 KYLSSTVTPVRL

-603 QAFLDWLDRL
+603 QAFLDWLDKL

-658 LASRALHREK
+658 LASRLLNREK

-703 ILVFRAF
+703 VLVFRAF
-710 AGLGIPYGNI
+710 AGVGIPYGNI
-720 TFMPFTEQYFSG
+720 SFMPFTEQYFSG

-744 VGPGSFDNAGAAGIN
+744 VGPGSFDNADAAGIN

-794 NIWSIKR
+794 NIWSINK
-801 DDKREGGDFDFKRF
+801 DDKREGGDFDVKRF

-861 SFLFRGGNWAFCLGI
+861 SFIFRGSNWAFCLGI

>member
-1 MYREIQDAKLTKILN
+1 M
-16 VAKIYFKIALPFLLL
+16 PFLLL

-105 IDSINHARVLNIK
+105 IDSINHARVQNIK

-171 TPKAR
+171 TPKTR

-260 ILDDTASSLIKPGGI
+260 ILEDTASSLIKPGGI

>member
-1 MYREIQDAKLTKILN
+1 ML
-16 VAKIYFKIALPFLLL
+16 VVCIAMGC
-31 IWVSI
+31 S
-36 SCAPVVKDGSL
+36 PVVKKGSL
-47 LVSNTVVCDNSQI
+47 LVGNAVDCDNSVI
-60 DVAEPLSYVRQMP
+60 DVDEPLSYVRQMP
-73 STTILGM
+73 STTVLGM
-80 AIHARIYNSV
+80 AVHARIYNSV
-90 PKQKADSIKAAHEIM
+90 PQHKADSIRAAHVVAL
-105 IDSINHARVLNIK
+105 DSINRARIQEIRY
-118 TQKGLYL
+118 QKGYYL
-125 DILNDLRLKI
+125 DHLKDLRLKI
-135 PYYQQQGELKTA
+135 PYYQEEGDMKLVKA
-147 KMLIKDSCK
+147 LVKDSCK
-156 VFRKYRKYVAKDSFY
+156 SYRKYRRYVAKDSFF
-171 TPKAR
+171 TPKAK
-176 IFSWPLFWQNIGE
+176 IFSFPLFWQNIGE
-189 KPVVYDKAQCTKS
+189 KPSIYDSTLSIKS

-217 SVVTYEDKERR
+217 SVVTYTEKERR
-228 HKASVTYHIKA
+228 HKMFVTYHIKA
-239 GPPIRFRN
+239 GTPIRLRDISFK
-247 ITYSIDDDTIARY
+247 IDDDTISKY
-260 ILDDTASSLIKPGGI
+260 VLKDTASSLIKTGGI
-275 LDVDVLQN
+275 LDVNVLQD
-283 ERTRICNTLKQ
+283 ERTRISDALKQ
-294 AGYYNFSKDYIEY
+294 IGYYNFRKDYIEY
-307 TVDTLI
+307 TIDTLI
-313 GDHQADLTLELL
+313 GGHQADLVLEVL
-325 PVTMESGKTTK
+325 PVTMENGKTSK
-336 HRRYY
+336 HRRFYVSN
-341 ISRVIIYPNYDA
+341 INVYPNYDA
-353 TKEMQDHDAYY
+353 TKELQDYDSYY
-364 DNMRTFYMRP
+364 DNMRTYYSR
-374 IYTQRPGVRPPTTFY
+374 GVGGSSPVTFY
-389 YQPDTFRVKPRL
+389 YQPDTFRIKPRT
-401 IMREVFVRSGDL
+401 IAKEIFVKSGELYNQRS
-413 YDQRCVNDTYKHL
+413 VNDTYKHL
-426 SAFNVFK
+426 SAFNVYK
-433 IVEVSFDDHTTSKD
+433 MVEVNFDDHTMSKD
-447 SLNCNIFLT
+447 SLNCNIYLT

-472 SGNIGASFTNSYRH
+472 SGNIGASFTNSYRN

-493 ESLDLRYLMS
+493 ETFDLRYLMS

-515 AFDLNTQEYGI
+515 AFALNTQEYGL
-526 ESRLYFPRMLALRFL
+526 ESRLYFPRMLAPRFL
-541 RVWTREKT
+541 RMWTREKT
-549 PRTNITF
+549 PRTNISI

-582 KYISSTVTPVRL
+582 KYLSSTVTPVRL

-603 QAFLDWLDRL
+603 QAFLDWLDKL

-658 LASRALHREK
+658 LASRLLNREK

-703 ILVFRAF
+703 VLVFRAF
-710 AGLGIPYGNI
+710 AGVGIPYGNI
-720 TFMPFTEQYFSG
+720 SFMPFTEQYFSG

-744 VGPGSFDNAGAAGIN
+744 VGPGSFDNADAAGIN

-794 NIWSIKR
+794 NIWSINK
-801 DDKREGGDFDFKRF
+801 DDKREGGDFDVKRF

-861 SFLFRGGNWAFCLGI
+861 SFIFRGSNWAFCLGI

>member
-1 MYREIQDAKLTKILN
+1 MGC
-16 VAKIYFKIALPFLLL
+16 
-31 IWVSI
+31 S
-36 SCAPVVKDGSL
+36 PVVKEGSL
-47 LVSNTVVCDNSQI
+47 LVGNAVDCDNSVI
-60 DVAEPLSYVRQMP
+60 DVDEPLSYVRQMP
-73 STTILGM
+73 STTVLGM
-80 AIHARIYNSV
+80 AVHARIYNSV
-90 PKQKADSIKAAHEIM
+90 PQHKADSIRAAHVVAL
-105 IDSINHARVLNIK
+105 DSINRARIQEIRY
-118 TQKGLYL
+118 QKGYYL
-125 DILNDLRLKI
+125 DHLKDLRLKI
-135 PYYQQQGELKTA
+135 PYYQEEGDMKLVKA
-147 KMLIKDSCK
+147 LVKDSCK
-156 VFRKYRKYVAKDSFY
+156 SYRKYRRYVAKDSFF
-171 TPKAR
+171 TPKAK
-176 IFSWPLFWQNIGE
+176 IFSFPLFWQNIGE
-189 KPVVYDKAQCTKS
+189 KPSIYDSTLSIKS

-217 SVVTYEDKERR
+217 SVVTYTEKERR
-228 HKASVTYHIKA
+228 HKMFVTYHIKA
-239 GPPIRFRN
+239 GTPIRLRDISFK
-247 ITYSIDDDTIARY
+247 IDDDTISKY
-260 ILDDTASSLIKPGGI
+260 VLKDTASSLIKTGGI
-275 LDVDVLQN
+275 LDVNVLQD
-283 ERTRICNTLKQ
+283 ERTRISDALKQ
-294 AGYYNFSKDYIEY
+294 IGYYNFRKDYIEY
-307 TVDTLI
+307 TIDTLI
-313 GDHQADLTLELL
+313 GGHQADLVLEVL
-325 PVTMESGKTTK
+325 PVTMENGKTSK
-336 HRRYY
+336 HRRFYVSN
-341 ISRVIIYPNYDA
+341 INVYPNYDA
-353 TKEMQDHDAYY
+353 TKELQDYDSYY
-364 DNMRTFYMRP
+364 DNMRTYYSR
-374 IYTQRPGVRPPTTFY
+374 GVGGSSPVTFY
-389 YQPDTFRVKPRL
+389 YQPDTFRIKPRT
-401 IMREVFVRSGDL
+401 IAKEIFVKSGELYNQRS
-413 YDQRCVNDTYKHL
+413 VNDTYKHL
-426 SAFNVFK
+426 SAFNVYK
-433 IVEVSFDDHTTSKD
+433 MVEVNFDDHTMSKD
-447 SLNCNIFLT
+447 SLNCNIYLT

-472 SGNIGASFTNSYRH
+472 SGNIGASFTNSYRN

-493 ESLDLRYLMS
+493 ETFDLRYLMS

-515 AFDLNTQEYGI
+515 AFALNTQEYGL
-526 ESRLYFPRMLALRFL
+526 ESRLYFPRMLAPRFL
-541 RVWTREKT
+541 RMWTREKT
-549 PRTNITF
+549 PRTNISI

-582 KYISSTVTPVRL
+582 KYLSSTVTPVRL

-603 QAFLDWLDRL
+603 QAFLDWLDKL

-658 LASRALHREK
+658 LASRLLNREK

-703 ILVFRAF
+703 VLVFRAF
-710 AGLGIPYGNI
+710 AGVGIPYGNI
-720 TFMPFTEQYFSG
+720 SFMPFTEQYFSG

-744 VGPGSFDNAGAAGIN
+744 VGPGSFDNADAAGIN

-794 NIWSIKR
+794 NIWSINK
-801 DDKREGGDFDFKRF
+801 DDKREGGDFDVKRF

-861 SFLFRGGNWAFCLGI
+861 SFIFRGSNWAFCLGI

>member
-1 MYREIQDAKLTKILN
+1 MKK
-16 VAKIYFKIALPFLLL
+16 
-31 IWVSI
+31 
-36 SCAPVVKDGSL
+36 GSL
-47 LVSNTVVCDNSQI
+47 LVGNAVDCDNSVI
-60 DVAEPLSYVRQMP
+60 DVDEPLSYVRQMP
-73 STTILGM
+73 STTVLGM
-80 AIHARIYNSV
+80 AVHARIYNSV
-90 PKQKADSIKAAHEIM
+90 PQHKADSIRAAHVVAL
-105 IDSINHARVLNIK
+105 DSINRARIQEIRY
-118 TQKGLYL
+118 QKGYYL
-125 DILNDLRLKI
+125 DHLKDLRLKI
-135 PYYQQQGELKTA
+135 PYYQEEGDMKLVKA
-147 KMLIKDSCK
+147 LVKDSCK
-156 VFRKYRKYVAKDSFY
+156 SYRKYRRYVAKDSFF
-171 TPKAR
+171 TPKAK
-176 IFSWPLFWQNIGE
+176 IFSFPLFWQNIGE
-189 KPVVYDKAQCTKS
+189 KPSIYDSTLSIKS

-217 SVVTYEDKERR
+217 SVVTYTEKERR
-228 HKASVTYHIKA
+228 HKMFVTYHIKA
-239 GPPIRFRN
+239 GTPIRLRDISFK
-247 ITYSIDDDTIARY
+247 IDDDTISKY
-260 ILDDTASSLIKPGGI
+260 VLKDTASSLIKTGGI
-275 LDVDVLQN
+275 LDVNVLQD
-283 ERTRICNTLKQ
+283 ERTRISDALKQ
-294 AGYYNFSKDYIEY
+294 IGYYNFRKDYIEY
-307 TVDTLI
+307 TIDTLI
-313 GDHQADLTLELL
+313 GGHQADLVLEVL
-325 PVTMESGKTTK
+325 PVTMENGKTSK
-336 HRRYY
+336 HRRFYVSN
-341 ISRVIIYPNYDA
+341 INVYPNYDA
-353 TKEMQDHDAYY
+353 TKELQDYDSYY
-364 DNMRTFYMRP
+364 DNMRTYYSR
-374 IYTQRPGVRPPTTFY
+374 GVGGSSPVTFY
-389 YQPDTFRVKPRL
+389 YQPDTFRIKPRT
-401 IMREVFVRSGDL
+401 IAKEIFVKSGELYNQRS
-413 YDQRCVNDTYKHL
+413 VNDTYKHL
-426 SAFNVFK
+426 SAFNVYK
-433 IVEVSFDDHTTSKD
+433 MVEVNFDDHTMSKD
-447 SLNCNIFLT
+447 SLNCNIYLT

-472 SGNIGASFTNSYRH
+472 SGNIGASFTNSYRN

-493 ESLDLRYLMS
+493 ETFDLRYLMS

-515 AFDLNTQEYGI
+515 AFALNTQEYGL
-526 ESRLYFPRMLALRFL
+526 ESRLYFPRMLAPRFL
-541 RVWTREKT
+541 RMWTREKT
-549 PRTNITF
+549 PRTNISI

-582 KYISSTVTPVRL
+582 KYLSSTVTPVRL

-603 QAFLDWLDRL
+603 QAFLDWLDKL

-658 LASRALHREK
+658 LASRLLNREK

-703 ILVFRAF
+703 VLVFRAF
-710 AGLGIPYGNI
+710 AGVGIPYGNI
-720 TFMPFTEQYFSG
+720 SFMPFTEQYFSG

-744 VGPGSFDNAGAAGIN
+744 VGPGSFDNADAAGIN

-794 NIWSIKR
+794 NIWSINK
-801 DDKREGGDFDFKRF
+801 DDKREGGDFDVKRF

-861 SFLFRGGNWAFCLGI
+861 SFIFRGSNWAFCLGI